1 MLGQYILKLKF
12 NRRKSALAAM
22 LINLA
27 VFVNICADEP
37 TPSEKIDHFHNTLI
51 DGMGMADDLE
61 ARLTRLTPEITSL
74 FDIKTISRIS
84 LGRTWRT
91 LSPTDQETFME
102 LLKELITTTYA
113 ARFDTYNDQ
122 IFRNISSQPAR
133 NGVVV
138 KTEIE
143 RSNGERVQLDYY
155 FRDAFAYNVVADGV
169 SDLSL
174 RRAAY
179 NAIIKQEGFDSLLS
193 HIEKNIETQ
202 RANY

>member
-1 MLGQYILKLKF
+1 MLGQCVLKLKI
-12 NRRKSALAAM
+12 NRTKSAIAAV
-22 LINLA
+22 LVNLT
-27 VFVNICADEP
+27 VFLSICADEP
-37 TPSEKIDHFHNTLI
+37 TPSEKIDHFHNTLM
-51 DGMGMADDLE
+51 DVMGMPDDLE
-61 ARLTRLTPEITSL
+61 TRLTKLTPEIAAL

-91 LSPTDQETFME
+91 LSPTNQETFME

-113 ARFDTYNDQ
+113 ARFDTYNGQ
-122 IFRNISSQPAR
+122 KFRNISSQPAR
-133 NGVVV
+133 NGIMV

-143 RSNGERVQLDYY
+143 RSNGERIQLDYY

-174 RRAAY
+174 RRADY
-179 NAIIKQEGFDSLLS
+179 NAIIKKEGFDSLLS

>member
-1 MLGQYILKLKF
+1 MLGQYVLKLKF

-51 DGMGMADDLE
+51 DAMGMADDLE
-61 ARLTRLTPEITSL
+61 ARLTKLTPEITSL

-113 ARFDTYNDQ
+113 ARFDTTT
-122 IFRNISSQPAR
+122 I
-133 NGVVV
+133 
-138 KTEIE
+138 K
-143 RSNGERVQLDYY
+143 Y
-155 FRDAFAYNVVADGV
+155 F
-169 SDLSL
+169 
-174 RRAAY
+174 
-179 NAIIKQEGFDSLLS
+179 
-193 HIEKNIETQ
+193 ET
-202 RANY
+202 